1 MLGVEAGTLCRR
13 VLPPQAGDVLGIAVV
28 SLLWFPCPF
37 CQESEHF
44 SSSLARSSLCLPASQ
59 CSSSGP
65 PLSSP
70 SSLLSLFLLGELFIL
85 FGGNQQLI
93 SLVPG
98 NVLHWGL
105 LPDQAAVT
113 TQACTVAPGLVAAD
127 PACHLVPDL
136 CIAAWRQAL
145 QAARGLIPRD
155 VPAGIHL
162 KQTMDTSQVRE

>member
-1 MLGVEAGTLCRR
+1 MEMRLVPSAGVCFLLRPGMSWGLLSSACSGFPVLSARKVSTSHRPWLAALC
-13 VLPPQAGDVLGIAVV
+13 
-28 SLLWFPCPF
+28 
-37 CQESEHF
+37 
-44 SSSLARSSLCLPASQ
+44 ASQ
-59 CSSSGP
+59 PLCSSSGP

-113 TQACTVAPGLVAAD
+113 TQACAVAPGLVAAD